1 MAARALLL
9 GMILAQTTLLLNPAS
24 AQHIYSFPRRPPPV
38 TLKQLSNLDISGAPG
53 ATSTLNLDDDF
64 DLGPKTARA
73 PSVTATGASSG
84 VEITPSVF
92 AFSIND
98 FEPAEDGSTICSAQ
112 VNQAARFATRS
123 IQFGE
128 RLPGWWRG
136 WCTCRS

>member
-1 MAARALLL
+1 MAARPLLLGILLAQAALLL
-9 GMILAQTTLLLNPAS
+9 APAS
-24 AQHIYSFPRRPPPV
+24 AQYIYSFPRRPPPV
-38 TLKQLSNLDISGAPG
+38 TLKQLNISVP
-53 ATSTLNLDDDF
+53 
-64 DLGPKTARA
+64 ARA

-128 RLPGWWRG
+128 RLPGWCRG